1 MIVYSLPTCGQC
13 KILKKL
19 NWQKQKNIEFVEVID
34 LIELEKL
41 GIQGVPVL
49 ELEDGTRFTQTEAL
63 KWVQE
68 QVNNVQ

>member
-1 MIVYSLPTCGQC
+1 MIIYSLPTCGQC
-13 KILKKL
+13 RVLKAKL
-19 NWQKQKNIEFVEVID
+19 KEKNIDFTVVED
-34 LIELEKL
+34 IEAMEKL

>member
-13 KILKKL
+13 KVLKKKL
-19 NWQKQKNIEFVEVID
+19 ENKNISFTVVED
-34 LIELEKL
+34 IEKMLEL

>member
-13 KILKKL
+13 KILKAKL
-19 NWQKQKNIEFVEVID
+19 AQKNIEFVEVID